1 MAVLIIAPD
10 RDEHAVVV
18 KDEIARIG
26 GRAEIVDLA
35 FFPES
40 AGLTIRYDCCERG
53 RSFGLELDRRS
64 LNLAEFGSVWWRR
77 PHPPRVNEAMG
88 AATHRLFA
96 ANEAQEALTGLWHSL
111 DAQWINDPSRDLVA
125 HRKAYQ
131 LRVAQD
137 VGLFIPATVITNDPQ
152 QALRFIDSRGYRSV
166 VYKAFAAT
174 EEEWRETRLLR
185 PEELALIQ
193 HVQHAPVIFQEY
205 VEAVYDLRVTV
216 VGEDIFAAA
225 IHSQETG
232 YVVDCRIDIRS
243 ARIEAVTLPP
253 EVESLVRALMRR
265 LGLVYGA
272 IDMRLAP
279 DGRYVFLEINPAGQW
294 LYIEVASGQPIAAA
308 MARALVERDRT
319 PVSLHGPAR
328 E

>member
-10 RDEHAVVV
+10 RDEHAVAVR
-18 KDEIARIG
+18 DEIARLG

-35 FFPES
+35 LFPES
-40 AGLTIRYDCCERG
+40 AGLTMRYDCCNRG
-53 RSFGLELDRRS
+53 RSFVLELERGS
-64 LNLAEFGSVWWRR
+64 LDLSEFGSVWWRR
-77 PHPPRVNEAMG
+77 PHPPRVNEAIG
-88 AATHRLFA
+88 VPSHRLFA
-96 ANEAQEALTGLWHSL
+96 TNEAQEALTGLWHSL
-111 DAQWINDPSRDLVA
+111 DAVWINDPSRDLVA

-137 VGLFIPATVITNDPQ
+137 VGLLIPATVITNDPR
-152 QALRFIDSRGYRSV
+152 QALRFIDSRGYRNV

-185 PEELALIQ
+185 SEELALIE
-193 HVQHAPVIFQEY
+193 HVRHAPVIFQEY

-216 VGEDIFAAA
+216 VGEEVFAAA

-232 YVVDCRIDIRS
+232 YVVDCRIDIAG

-253 EVESLVRALMRR
+253 EIETLVRALTRR

-272 IDMRLAP
+272 VDMRLAR
-279 DGRYVFLEINPAGQW
+279 DGRYVFLEVNPAGQW
-294 LYIEVASGQPIAAA
+294 LYIEVVSGQPIAAT
-308 MARALVERDRT
+308 MARALLERDRT
-319 PVSLHGPAR
+319 RASAT
-328 E
+328 